1 MPSKSKDTSGRFSQS
16 PEAVFGRI
24 LKGLRTAQSLSQDE
38 LAFRSGYSRR
48 FLDYVEQGQKSP
60 SLRTL
65 FNLCSALDV
74 SPGDVIRDVE
84 QQVKRNR

>member
-1 MPSKSKDTSGRFSQS
+1 MSRSQDAGGRSYQS
-16 PEAVFGRI
+16 PEVVFGRI
-24 LKGLRTAQSLSQDE
+24 LKGLRVAQSLSQDE

-48 FLDYVEQGQKSP
+48 FLDYVEHGQKSP

-74 SPGDVIRDVE
+74 SPADVIRDVE
-84 QQVKRNR
+84 QLVKRAR

>member
-1 MPSKSKDTSGRFSQS
+1 MPRSKDAGGRFYQS
-16 PEAVFGRI
+16 PEVVFGRI
-24 LKGLRTAQSLSQDE
+24 LKGLRVAQSISQDE

-48 FLDYVEQGQKSP
+48 FLDYIEHGQKSP

-84 QQVKRNR
+84 QHVKRPQ